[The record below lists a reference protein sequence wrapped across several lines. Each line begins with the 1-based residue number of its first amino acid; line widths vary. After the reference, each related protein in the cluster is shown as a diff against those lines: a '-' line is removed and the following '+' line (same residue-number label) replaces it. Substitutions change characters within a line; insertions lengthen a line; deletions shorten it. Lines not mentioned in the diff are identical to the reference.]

1 LQEVRRAIG
10 AAEDARTA
18 LHEKERFFLNQVL
31 PFKATTHRAVP
42 LLDC

>member
-31 PFKATTHRAVP
+31 RKATTHRAVP